1 MLHANALMIQ
11 LKNKGIP
18 VHLSTGAS
26 AITQDGV
33 VCRTA
38 DGERLFEA
46 DTVVYAVGQ
55 SPLRDEAL
63 ALGTCAGEFYML
75 GDCVS
80 PGNIAAATGQAHQ
93 IALNI
98 GRR

>member
-1 MLHANALMIQ
+1 MIQ

-26 AITQDGV
+26 ATH
-33 VCRTA
+33 RTA
-38 DGERLFEA
+38 RLPDGDGRGCSGRYCL
-46 DTVVYAVGQ
+46 YAVGQ